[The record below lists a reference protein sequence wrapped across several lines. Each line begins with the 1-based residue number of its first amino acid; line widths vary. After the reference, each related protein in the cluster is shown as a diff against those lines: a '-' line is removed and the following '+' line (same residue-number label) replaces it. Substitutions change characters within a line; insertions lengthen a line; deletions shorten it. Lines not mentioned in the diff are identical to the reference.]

1 VNTADFAAR
10 MNRSS
15 LITMLIS
22 SFVIPAL
29 LAFLILGMCGVG
41 HGECHP
47 MVLYPA
53 IFPYSFVAGNL
64 FKDNVVLLFAP
75 ALLQYPIYVLLL
87 LWRARSRLVPFVL
100 FVGHV
105 VTALIGYWLML
116 G

>member
-1 VNTADFAAR
+1 
-10 MNRSS
+10 
-15 LITMLIS
+15 
-22 SFVIPAL
+22 
-29 LAFLILGMCGVG
+29 
-41 HGECHP
+41 

-87 LWRARSRLVPFVL
+87 WHARARLVPFVL
-100 FVGHV
+100 SVGHA
-105 VTALIGYWLML
+105 VTALVGYWLML